1 MFPKLQNVIGGNDKA
16 TWKGITLIF
25 DRVIETKESDFQMNV
40 RTMISRFGGIVGY
53 CKNTLWLIVLLSSSL
68 SYTIYALR
76 DFIVAV

>member
-1 MFPKLQNVIGGNDKA
+1 MFPKLQNVLGGNDKA

-25 DRVIETKESDFQMNV
+25 DRVIETKDSDFQMNL